1 MLLLSLGEV
10 SRFLVSS
17 LFYSDEHGLHNRHF
31 LLFELK
37 IMKRISILGST
48 GSIGKNTV
56 EVIQNDSKNFSV
68 VALVARNDVK
78 TLIAQALLLKP
89 SYVVIENEEKF
100 SELKFALKN
109 LKKCEVLCGQKAIL
123 EVAKIKCDLVISAI
137 MGAAG
142 MLPTLAAIEAGSNIA
157 LANKESLVCA
167 GEFLMAAVAKNKVKI
182 LPVDSEH
189 NAIFQIF
196 ENENLEAIES
206 ITLTASGGPF
216 FNSKKDPKKIS
227 IAEALKHP
235 NWSMGAKIS
244 IDSATMMNKGLEA
257 IEAFHLFPVS
267 KEQIKI
273 LIHPQSILHGL
284 VNYQDGSSLAALS
297 MPDMK
302 VPISYALTFPK
313 RMKIKHQQLD
323 LAKVKKLE
331 FFAVDEKKFPA
342 VNICREA
349 LETDGSA
356 PAVLNAAN
364 EVAVERFLRGEIS
377 FDQITKIVAKT
388 LDKISHRKVKSVE
401 DALWFDQQARAFSTK

>member
-1 MLLLSLGEV
+1 
-10 SRFLVSS
+10 
-17 LFYSDEHGLHNRHF
+17 
-31 LLFELK
+31 
-37 IMKRISILGST
+37 MKKISILGST
-48 GSIGKNTV
+48 GSVGKNTV
-56 EVIQNDSKNFSV
+56 EVIQNDPKSFSV
-68 VALVARNDVK
+68 IALVARNDVK

-89 SYVVIENEEKF
+89 SYAVIENEEKF
-100 SELKFALKN
+100 SELKLALKS
-109 LKKCEVLCGQKAIL
+109 LKKCEVLCGRNAIL

-137 MGAAG
+137 TGAAG
-142 MLPTLAAIEAGSNIA
+142 MLPTLAAIEAGSDIA

-167 GEFLMAAVAKNKVKI
+167 GEFLMAAAAKNKVKI

-257 IEAFHLFPVS
+257 IEAFYLFPVS
-267 KEQIKI
+267 KKQIKI
-273 LIHPQSILHGL
+273 LIHPQSIVHGL

-323 LAKVKKLE
+323 LAKVQKLE
-331 FFAVDEKKFPA
+331 FFKVDERKFPA
-342 VNICREA
+342 VKICREA

-364 EVAVERFLRGEIS
+364 EIAVERFLRGEIS

-388 LDKISHRKVKSVE
+388 LEKIPHRKVQSVE
-401 DALWFDQQARAFSTK
+401 DALWFDQQARGLAAVA

>member
-1 MLLLSLGEV
+1 
-10 SRFLVSS
+10 
-17 LFYSDEHGLHNRHF
+17 
-31 LLFELK
+31 
-37 IMKRISILGST
+37 MKKISILGST
-48 GSIGKNTV
+48 GSVGKNTV
-56 EVIQNDSKNFSV
+56 EVIQNDPKSFSV
-68 VALVARNDVK
+68 IALVARNDVK

-100 SELKFALKN
+100 SELKLALKN
-109 LKKCEVLCGQKAIL
+109 LKKCEVLCGRNAIL

-137 MGAAG
+137 TGAAG
-142 MLPTLAAIEAGSNIA
+142 MLPTLAAIEAGSDIA

-167 GEFLMAAVAKNKVKI
+167 GEFLMAAAVKNKVKI

-257 IEAFHLFPVS
+257 IEAFYLFPVS
-267 KEQIKI
+267 KKQIKI
-273 LIHPQSILHGL
+273 LIHPQSIVHGL

-323 LAKVKKLE
+323 LAKVQKLE
-331 FFAVDEKKFPA
+331 FFEVDERKFPA
-342 VNICREA
+342 VKICREA

-388 LDKISHRKVKSVE
+388 LEKITHRKVQSVE
-401 DALWFDQQARAFSTK
+401 DVLWFDQQARGLAAVA

>member
-1 MLLLSLGEV
+1 
-10 SRFLVSS
+10 
-17 LFYSDEHGLHNRHF
+17 
-31 LLFELK
+31 
-37 IMKRISILGST
+37 MKKISILGST
-48 GSIGKNTV
+48 GSVGKNTV
-56 EVIQNDSKNFSV
+56 EVIQNDPKSFSV
-68 VALVARNDVK
+68 IALVARNDVK

-100 SELKFALKN
+100 SELKLALKN
-109 LKKCEVLCGQKAIL
+109 LKKCEVLCGRNAIL

-137 MGAAG
+137 TGAAG
-142 MLPTLAAIEAGSNIA
+142 MLPTLAAIEAGSDIA

-167 GEFLMAAVAKNKVKI
+167 GEFLMAAAVKNKVKI

-257 IEAFHLFPVS
+257 IEAFYLFPVS
-267 KEQIKI
+267 KKQIKI
-273 LIHPQSILHGL
+273 LIHPQSIVHGL

-323 LAKVKKLE
+323 LAKVQKLE
-331 FFAVDEKKFPA
+331 FFEVDERKFPA
-342 VNICREA
+342 VKICREA

-388 LDKISHRKVKSVE
+388 LEKITHRKVQSVE
-401 DALWFDQQARAFSTK
+401 DALWFDQQARGLAAVA